1 MILEFVDGSSIDVIA
16 IFGSPVNIN
25 GTMRD
30 VLTIDIDPNTISQ
43 NKLREIFNNTNNL
56 AHLYTYE
63 DEVNENDEIVTSK
76 IEIGEGYTILLNV
89 EKETRKVEKFPGK
102 ITPDEFTSVLVVTIA
117 QMTYDEWIASGYAS
131 NS

>member
-1 MILEFVDGSSIDVIA
+1 MILEFVDESSIDVIA

-25 GTMRD
+25 GTIRD
-30 VLTIDIDPNTISQ
+30 VLTIEVDPATTSQ
-43 NKLREIFNNTNNL
+43 NKLREIFSNTDNL

-63 DEVNENDEIVTSK
+63 DEVNENDEIITSK

-89 EKETRKVEKFPGK
+89 EKEARKVEKFPGK

-117 QMTYDEWIASGYAS
+117 QMTYDEWISSGYAS

>member
-1 MILEFVDGSSIDVIA
+1 MILEFVDESSIDVIA

-25 GTMRD
+25 GTIRD
-30 VLTIDIDPNTISQ
+30 VLTIEVDPATTSQ
-43 NKLREIFNNTNNL
+43 NKLREIFSNTDNL

-117 QMTYDEWIASGYAS
+117 QLTYDEWISSGYAS